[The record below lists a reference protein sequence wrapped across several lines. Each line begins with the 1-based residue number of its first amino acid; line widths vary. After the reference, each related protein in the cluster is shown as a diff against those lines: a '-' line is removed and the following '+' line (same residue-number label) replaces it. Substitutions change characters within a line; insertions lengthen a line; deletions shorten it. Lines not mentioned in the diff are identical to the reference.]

1 MELPLKSKVNFKNS
15 DIENFI
21 VKKEKRNSI
30 QNFINSSFT
39 SFINKKSTNKLGD
52 SFSYLN
58 TSGDVSNLNLVTGN
72 NFNIHNNTISKINV
86 PHSNRIVSSQKN
98 SQFFASKKSLNYV
111 NIEEADKNLISN
123 HISSR
128 NNNHSVITIIP
139 GIGFNS
145 STFDRDKKE
154 SLMKNS
160 VTGNQLNQL
169 KASTQN
175 NILKNSF
182 WNDANGLQSGT
193 SNYNPIDNNH
203 QTQAQIQIF
212 SQNQT
217 LYKINTLNDDSLSY
231 LKEKSPQNKRKFST
245 HRGSSSK
252 IAEDKNLSFTMSMRK
267 ESASNIKLNTI
278 SNIKEKQERKF
289 SSGAS
294 PFKPTNLVLSD
305 FKKFTNRLQGKDDVD
320 LIDINELDKNVK
332 RNILAKDN
340 DNNDTSIFEEEKLV
354 GDMNFVDECDIDD
367 ELDEVIT
374 RLSLYSYINLNIQF

>member
-294 PFKPTNLVLSD
+294 PFKPPNSVLSD